1 MIITIATGT
10 SSPFVPLR
18 PVDVGVLGDGQKLL
32 GDLLAMPGVWRA
44 SPHVKIRAGSD
55 ASAEEGSTHSP
66 PSLPTAAT
74 APSEYGAV
82 SRESTAELPE
92 TTVTDEKELSVFD
105 EARRYFEEQKQSLLE
120 QFAGRYVAIIHAQ
133 VVDSDADFG
142 ELAIRVYERFGYRAI
157 YMPFVSERRRV
168 VRIPSPR
175 IVTRQ

>member
-55 ASAEEGSTHSP
+55 ASAEEGLTYPP

-82 SRESTAELPE
+82 SRESTTELPE
-92 TTVTDEKELSVFD
+92 IAAGEKELSVFE
-105 EARRYFEEQKQSLLE
+105 EARRYFEERKQSLLE
-120 QFAGRYVAIIHAQ
+120 QFGGRYIAIIDRK

-142 ELAIRVYERFGYRAI
+142 ELATRVYHRFGYRAI
-157 YMPFVSERRRV
+157 YMPYVSETPTV
-168 VRIPSPR
+168 VHIPSPR
-175 IVTRQ
+175 LL